1 MLFAN
6 SERRNF
12 SRRRHITWGNFG
24 AAPGAQPV
32 AIQPVGV
39 QPFAPGAV
47 GQPPG
52 QGGAT
57 LPPVFNSSY
66 ESLMAAVSRGE
77 ISLNQLYQVAG
88 LGGIGNANGNPTLL
102 QAISQGVPQNAT
114 NGIGVVSGPG
124 VGAGNGGPNAA
135 QISGTG
141 GLGAAVA
148 VASGV
153 SSTNFG
159 GAQLADPKQ
168 MVNAPAVALA
178 SPIQYGGN

>member
-1 MLFAN
+1 MTF
-6 SERRNF
+6 
-12 SRRRHITWGNFG
+12 GNFG
-24 AAPGAQPV
+24 AASGAQPT
-32 AIQPVGV
+32 ANQPTGV
-39 QPFAPGAV
+39 QPFAPGQV

-57 LPPVFNSSY
+57 LPQNFNSGV

-77 ISLNQLYQVAG
+77 VSLNQVYAVAG
-88 LGGIGNANGNPTLL
+88 LGGLGNANGNPTLM

-124 VGAGNGGPNAA
+124 IGAGNGGSAAA

-141 GLGAAVA
+141 GLGAAVSTG
-148 VASGV
+148 SGN

-159 GAQLADPKQ
+159 GSQLADPKQ
-168 MVNAPAVALA
+168 MVSAPAVALA